1 MKART
6 NQWFSI
12 LLINGVSLL
21 ETELGNRKTNHVM
34 LVYCHAPPRQEMK
47 DCHRPRDAGTAV
59 GPHAMAHVLAM
70 ADGGEPRQ
78 HRFDQHARVP
88 GATRTDFH
96 VAGIA
101 RLRMETCIRQDD
113 HLAVKLGKQR
123 LQRRIMDMGRGT
135 IPGPDQAPL
144 VQDKTQLPPDN
155 PPRIAVAF
163 LATLRWATPFPHG
176 VHQLNPGGVRD
187 ATHRG
192 CGQKAGGPCRVG
204 LEEPGQTG
212 ALRHLR
218 KQRQIIARQPA
229 VEGAGPAAFHGME
242 QGQRHDFT
250 GIHLSVRVFRHLQPL
265 LVHRVEQCDNEI
277 WGSHRMG
284 SSRLKSSQPQLEP
297 VHDSLSIPTLDVTY
311 QTNTIGYYP
320 LLISFVEPRTRTPPC
335 CPRCRRLHG
344 DLTWYDP
351 QVMRA
356 YNCLRTK
363 HFHGGIMALH
373 QKSFLYRTFWN
384 KNRPLWSRK
393 SLQNETKKVLLTG
406 ESAY

>member
-12 LLINGVSLL
+12 LQINGVSLL

-144 VQDKTQLPPDN
+144 VQDKTQLPP
-155 PPRIAVAF
+155 
-163 LATLRWATPFPHG
+163 
-176 VHQLNPGGVRD
+176 
-187 ATHRG
+187 
-192 CGQKAGGPCRVG
+192 
-204 LEEPGQTG
+204 
-212 ALRHLR
+212 
-218 KQRQIIARQPA
+218 RQSP
-229 VEGAGPAAFHGME
+229 E
-242 QGQRHDFT
+242 D
-250 GIHLSVRVFRHLQPL
+250 
-265 LVHRVEQCDNEI
+265 C
-277 WGSHRMG
+277 W
-284 SSRLKSSQPQLEP
+284 
-297 VHDSLSIPTLDVTY
+297 SLSCHSAL
-311 QTNTIGYYP
+311 GYALP
-320 LLISFVEPRTRTPPC
+320 AWGASAQSRR
-335 CPRCRRLHG
+335 CPRRHAP
-344 DLTWYDP
+344 WVWP
-351 QVMRA
+351 
-356 YNCLRTK
+356 
-363 HFHGGIMALH
+363 
-373 QKSFLYRTFWN
+373 
-384 KNRPLWSRK
+384 
-393 SLQNETKKVLLTG
+393 
-406 ESAY
+406 ESGRSMPCGS